1 MFGFLRRHKR
11 LEARLVEMQAAI
23 NTLLERSLLTMSQLD
38 DVLTAID
45 TATTDIGAKLDVE
58 ATAITSVA
66 TDMSALRDQ
75 LASAPTVTQ
84 AVLDRLSAAASKL
97 SGTSSTIASHTAALQ
112 AIAADPA
119 NPVPTPAPAPAST
132 PAT

>member
-1 MFGFLRRHKR
+1 MWPFGRTKR

-45 TATTDIGAKLDVE
+45 TATTDIGAKLDIE
-58 ATAITSVA
+58 NTAIVSVA

-75 LASAPTVTQ
+75 LAASPTVTQ
-84 AVLDRLSAAASKL
+84 AVLDRLSGAASKL
-97 SGTSSTIASHTAALQ
+97 SGVSSVVATHTAALT
-112 AIAADPA
+112 AIA
-119 NPVPTPAPAPAST
+119 NPVAAPAPAPAST

>member
-1 MFGFLRRHKR
+1 MWPFGRTKR
-11 LEARLVEMQAAI
+11 LEARLVEMQASV

-58 ATAITSVA
+58 NAAIVSVA

-75 LASAPTVTQ
+75 LAAAPTVTQ
-84 AVLDRLSAAASKL
+84 AVLDRLSGAASKL
-97 SGTSSTIASHTAALQ
+97 SGVSSVVATHTAALT
-112 AIAADPA
+112 AIA
-119 NPVPTPAPAPAST
+119 NPVAAPAPAPAST